1 MKTQSFEHVTLS
13 HVNAADDEA
22 IVAARVIA
30 TVLATDRMVARRVVC
45 FELSFLSRA
54 HARLL
59 LIPCRLKSGRER
71 RERCGKH
78 ASIRKK
84 NNNQI
89 HAARSFA
96 GCGLY
101 RRHSC
106 TNQTSISEMVWMIS
120 LPKEKKTKKK
130 NISRAHCMNGSHI
143 VCVDRGMARY
153 SIPAVSSHVE
163 KHAAVAHST
172 QMVRGVHSRGF
183 FFGRSM

>member
-71 RERCGKH
+71 REKMWETCV
-78 ASIRKK
+78 
-84 NNNQI
+84 NTQ
-89 HAARSFA
+89 
-96 GCGLY
+96 
-101 RRHSC
+101 
-106 TNQTSISEMVWMIS
+106 
-120 LPKEKKTKKK
+120 KKTIKYMLLVR
-130 NISRAHCMNGSHI
+130 SRAVGSI
-143 VCVDRGMARY
+143 DVT
-153 SIPAVSSHVE
+153 
-163 KHAAVAHST
+163 AAPIKPRLAKW
-172 QMVRGVHSRGF
+172 
-183 FFGRSM
+183 FG